1 MKKMKKV
8 ISAKSCLLALSILGI
23 SMSAATLL
31 YQAPTVYAE
40 EITTGTTPETTPETE
55 PEQPDPGSEDT
66 PTEEIK
72 LNKQTASVKVGKSV
86 KLSLQGTDAE
96 VKWSSGN
103 KKIATVSENGV
114 VKGKCEGTTKIKATA
129 DGETYICQITVT
141 SNLTSDQQK
150 LLKAAAKA
158 FKDHD
163 YSKLSSLAQR
173 KSTKQMVKKMKGN
186 RYIYYTND
194 KKTKAV
200 MLCKPKN
207 KDQDVLF
214 YYGNV
219 KYDKRSGK
227 GLFFQGLKEKRDLGY
242 RTVEGTFSKDNLN
255 GKVFTQTFN
264 PDGFQYDMIGKVKNG
279 VMDGKVT
286 IKYIIPWYDENG
298 YEAGDRE
305 VTLYAKCKNGYF
317 QKASMPKSKVWQKT
331 FAEKGG
337 YSKWYKSQKG
347 NKKTWEIV
355 AYGTEKDV
363 KLIGYWFCFT
373 MGKTNVR
380 FEYR

>member
-1 MKKMKKV
+1 MKKV
-8 ISAKSCLLALSILGI
+8 IRAKSCLLALSILGI
-23 SMSAATLL
+23 SMSATALL
-31 YQAPTVYAE
+31 YPVPTVYAA
-40 EITTGTTPETTPETE
+40 EITTETTPETE
-55 PEQPDPGSEDT
+55 PEQPDPDSEDT

-72 LNKQTASVKVGKSV
+72 LNKQTASVKIGKSV
-86 KLSLQGTDAE
+86 KLSLQGTDAK

-114 VKGKCEGTTKIKATA
+114 VKGKCEGSTKIKATA

-150 LLKAAAKA
+150 LLKSVEKA
-158 FKDHD
+158 FKDED
-163 YSKLSSLAQR
+163 YYKLSSLAQR
-173 KSTKQMVKKMKGN
+173 KSTIQMVKKMKGT

-200 MLCKPKN
+200 MLCKPTN

-219 KYDKRSGK
+219 KYDERSGK
-227 GLFFQGLKEKRDLGY
+227 GLFFLGLKENGSLGY
-242 RTVEGTFSKDNLN
+242 RTVKGTFSEDNLN
-255 GKVFTQTFN
+255 GKIVIQTAN
-264 PDGFQYDMIGKVKNG
+264 PDGFYFDMTGKAKNG
-279 VMDGKVT
+279 VMDGKVA
-286 IKYIIPWYDENG
+286 IQYSIPWYDENG
-298 YEAGDRE
+298 VEAELRK

-317 QKASMPKSKVWQKT
+317 QKASMPKSKGWQKF
-331 FAEKGG
+331 FAEEGG
-337 YSKWYKSQKG
+337 YSKWYKSQKKG

-355 AYGTEKDV
+355 AYGSEKNV
-363 KLIGYWFCFT
+363 NMIGYRFWFFV
-373 MGKTNVR
+373 KTDAR